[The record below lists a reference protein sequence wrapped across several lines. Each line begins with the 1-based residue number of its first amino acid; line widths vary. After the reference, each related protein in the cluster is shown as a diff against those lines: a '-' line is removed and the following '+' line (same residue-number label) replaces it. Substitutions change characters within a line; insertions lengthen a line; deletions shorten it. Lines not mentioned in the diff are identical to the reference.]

1 MSWLRHH
8 KIRWYAI
15 AECLL
20 LAAFSAAAVLVPGNP
35 GVRSDAFDVGFTFSQ
50 QQSSYLDLD
59 YRDTYQSLIR
69 LKPSVVRLAAYWN
82 KVEAI
87 RGTYDFSSLDWLV
100 EHTPPPTRVVL
111 SFGTKAPRWPEY
123 FIPAWLEQANQLPNN
138 ASVSDDPD
146 FQTALF
152 RYVRAVVEHFR
163 DSPVVAYWQGEN
175 EPIVV
180 TAFVP
185 TNPILQ
191 LPPLDR
197 PVAERVQA
205 ILGQA
210 DIVGLDVYAVRGRS
224 VLGRDVFVRWPAFVW
239 QPQLRSLQHDIESA
253 GKQVWITELQAEPW
267 LVTRVVYLDRLPRA
281 EIVPGETSFVLAQ
294 MRANG
299 FRSALLWGAEYWY
312 MRLQRFGDDRWWSAA
327 RRLIA

>member
-1 MSWLRHH
+1 M
-8 KIRWYAI
+8 
-15 AECLL
+15 
-20 LAAFSAAAVLVPGNP
+20 
-35 GVRSDAFDVGFTFSQ
+35 
-50 QQSSYLDLD
+50 
-59 YRDTYQSLIR
+59 
-69 LKPSVVRLAAYWN
+69 
-82 KVEAI
+82 
-87 RGTYDFSSLDWLV
+87 
-100 EHTPPPTRVVL
+100 
-111 SFGTKAPRWPEY
+111 KAPRWPEY

-163 DSPVVAYWQGEN
+163 DSPVVAYWQVEN
-175 EPIVV
+175 EPLDPAGPRLWTVARNVLDQEIALVRKLDNRNRPIVV

-191 LPPLDR
+191 LPPFDQ